1 MTAKQKEL
9 YNTIIALPEELINKV
24 TDYIEYLKFSM
35 SESQAPY
42 EVVAKD
48 EDDLVCKLEK
58 GIQASESGDVY
69 SVDEVFEDI
78 ENQIG

>member
-1 MTAKQKEL
+1 
-9 YNTIIALPEELINKV
+9 
-24 TDYIEYLKFSM
+24 M

-48 EDDLVCKLEK
+48 EDNLACKLGK
-58 GIQASESGDVY
+58 GIQASESGETY
-69 SVDEVFEDI
+69 SVDEAFEDI